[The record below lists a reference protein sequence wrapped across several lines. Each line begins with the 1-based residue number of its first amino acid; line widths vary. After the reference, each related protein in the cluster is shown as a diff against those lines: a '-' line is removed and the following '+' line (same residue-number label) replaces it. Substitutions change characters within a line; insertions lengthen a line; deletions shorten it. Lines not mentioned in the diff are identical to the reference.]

1 MNEARY
7 FGYTPFSVY
16 LSTMHYFARKNDSV
30 LIFVKTLKLALR
42 QMDEQKGSISLPFF
56 ELKSF
61 VKPF

>member
-1 MNEARY
+1 MNEARH

-16 LSTMHYFARKNDSV
+16 LSTMHYFAGKSDAI
-30 LIFVKTLKLALR
+30 LTFVKTLKPALR
-42 QMDEQKGSISLPFF
+42 PNDLQKGSISLPFF